1 MTRTLIAA
9 IVLLFACT
17 PVRKATYRLEESHN
31 ALYIQKAL
39 IVYNKSAKRVFLR
52 NPTCTRCYFLKG
64 RKFVDKWETG
74 DTMVIDSN
82 LVDFYNIHF
91 TKCL

>member
-1 MTRTLIAA
+1 MTRTLILA

-17 PVRKATYRLEESHN
+17 PIRKATYRLEESHN
-31 ALYIQKAL
+31 ALYFQKAL
-39 IVYNKSAKRVFLR
+39 IVYNKSDKRVFLR

-64 RKFVDKWETG
+64 KKFVDKWETG